1 VPLHS
6 LELLGIL
13 FHHSLE
19 PLLLLLNR
27 NPYGFPNK
35 KEIFR
40 KKEKKKRKRE
50 KDSLFALPSSK
61 ASNVQPASGLEGIA
75 KKEKNKEQR
84 TKRYWFGFAIGNE
97 KI

>member
-1 VPLHS
+1 
-6 LELLGIL
+6 
-13 FHHSLE
+13 
-19 PLLLLLNR
+19 LNR

-61 ASNVQPASGLEGIA
+61 ASNVQPASGLEGMA
-75 KKEKNKEQR
+75 KKKKKKNTEQR
-84 TKRYWFGFAIGNE
+84 TKRYWFGFAIGKENLKKKMKNPFKRIRK
-97 KI
+97 KIE